1 MDNKY
6 RLIIALA
13 SLSLVPQA
21 SAIIVG
27 GEVTGG
33 SSQTKGGIF
42 LELTPPLA
50 NPFGTPN
57 SVGENTFNDN
67 NLYGFNEDQNVNV
80 ETDPLALDIGS
91 VNPLP
96 VGTEVASHYIFF
108 DPAGTESQI
117 GYVDFDAPIFGI
129 ITSSSLLGASDYL
142 ANTGVTYLEPGL
154 RGLEGG
160 DSVWIDPLN
169 PFRMMVDWDAST
181 PGDYVRVLTQHSPG
195 AVPEGG
201 LTLGMLALAIPAMI
215 GFGRKFRR
223 A

>member
-21 SAIIVG
+21 SAIIIG
-27 GEVTGG
+27 GAVTGG
-33 SSQTKGGIF
+33 TSFADGGIF
-42 LELTPPLA
+42 MELTPPLA

-108 DPAGTESQI
+108 DPDGTESQI

-201 LTLGMLALAIPAMI
+201 LTLGLLALAIPAMI
-215 GFGRKFRR
+215 GFGRKLGQS
-223 A
+223 